1 MEQINIPFPLYRL
14 RNGEHYQLGRDV
26 LKKVT
31 PELAQ
36 KYGFYAVYVP
46 YKGVFDT
53 EDACYLQSRG
63 FESTPEIETSDE
75 ERDELLVFLTQS
87 IIAATHSPVK
97 ETKEAAN
104 RLYFILKPHI
114 KAYELN
120 YVEETGSVADL
131 CGKLKA
137 EENTADVEKVGM
149 TDAVRLLEEANESF
163 NALYSSRSID
173 LLNRTTSETMKTI
186 RPKVDEAFK
195 ALVSAINAVYQVNEL
210 VTKSPE
216 TKKELGGVIKQIN
229 GHLVQ
234 LQQILIRAGVIKS
247 DVADEETVI
256 PTPEEPVTPEITKFY
271 PKENAN
277 PDRPLDF
284 PRNKTAVLEGK
295 GLKLVDSPEGK
306 KAQLVLINYVEQR
319 MPHEDS
325 AILLNTDEKI
335 EFTMMYDAAEG
346 QYNFQIETYP
356 NGTEEVVII
365 KYPETITL
373 V

>member
-1 MEQINIPFPLYRL
+1 MKGKFIVIEGLDGCGKSTQVRLLQQKLEADGTAHRFIHFPMLNQGVYGNLTAEFLRGEFGSLEEVHPKLVALLFANDRL
-14 RNGEHYQLGRDV
+14 EHIGIIREWLDKGYCV
-26 LKKVT
+26 L
-31 PELAQ
+31 ADR
-36 KYGFYAVYVP
+36 YVY
-46 YKGVFDT
+46 
-53 EDACYLQSRG
+53 S
-63 FESTPEIETSDE
+63 
-75 ERDELLVFLTQS
+75 
-87 IIAATHSPVK
+87 
-97 ETKEAAN
+97 N
-104 RLYFILKPHI
+104 
-114 KAYELN
+114 
-120 YVEETGSVADL
+120 VAFQ
-131 CGKLKA
+131 CAKLKA
-137 EENTADVEKVGM
+137 EENTADVEKIGM

-277 PDRPLDF
+277 PDKPLDF

-306 KAQLVLINYVEQR
+306 KAQLVLINYVDQR